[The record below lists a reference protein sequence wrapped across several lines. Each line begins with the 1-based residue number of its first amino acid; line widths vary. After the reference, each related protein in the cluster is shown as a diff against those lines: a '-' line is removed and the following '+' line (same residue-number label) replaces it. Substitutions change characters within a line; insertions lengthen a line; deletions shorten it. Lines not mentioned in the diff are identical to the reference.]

1 MFSGGLVGI
10 LQQNKIK
17 FHAMKKLV
25 PHFATYVIDV
35 FFAVVDVGLFFIPVW
50 KIMGVDLHLNM

>member
-1 MFSGGLVGI
+1 
-10 LQQNKIK
+10 
-17 FHAMKKLV
+17 MKKLV
-25 PHFATYVIDV
+25 PYFATYVIDV